1 MLVLAADFIVAK
13 RLAWTP
19 GGFALS
25 FGRMLQDGI
34 VKKYLDQ
41 HCPDPALR
49 LCAYKEQLPTDAD
62 VWFWGSDLFDQLG
75 RFAGLGQEMEKIAVD
90 SVIDYPALQA
100 KTALVATARQLI
112 AVHTG
117 EGVLTTIW
125 HTYAHHRAVHA
136 AARRPPCTR
145 HASSTASSRSRP
157 STNCS
162 IRSR

>member
-1 MLVLAADFIVAK
+1 MLALALGAVLVLAADFIVAK

-62 VWFWGSDLFDQLG
+62 VWFWGSNLFDQLG
-75 RFAGLGQEMEKIAVD
+75 RFAGLGQEMEKIALESCD
-90 SVIDYPALQA
+90 RLSRFAS
-100 KTALVATARQLI
+100 
-112 AVHTG
+112 
-117 EGVLTTIW
+117 
-125 HTYAHHRAVHA
+125 
-136 AARRPPCTR
+136 RRPRRR
-145 HASSTASSRSRP
+145 HRQATDRRSHR
-157 STNCS
+157 
-162 IRSR
+162 